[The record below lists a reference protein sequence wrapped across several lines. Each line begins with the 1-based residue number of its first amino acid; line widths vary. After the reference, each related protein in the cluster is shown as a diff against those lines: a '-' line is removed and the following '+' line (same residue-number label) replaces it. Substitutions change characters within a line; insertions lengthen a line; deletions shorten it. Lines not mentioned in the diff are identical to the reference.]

1 MRAVMYG
8 AGNIG
13 RGFIGQVFY
22 LSGYKT
28 TFIDVNRAF
37 VDKINEDKEYPVYV
51 TRGGRYVKEKVKDI
65 DAVDGRD
72 EAAVVAAIAD
82 ADVMATALGVKVL
95 GFVAPLIA
103 KAVEERAKKNAP
115 LNILICENMIG
126 ADKYLHDLIVE
137 RLDENTKKFFEENIG
152 LVSVS
157 VGRMVPATPEKF
169 AAENIISVCVEP
181 YAEIPVD
188 GDAFRPVGAPLPEI
202 KGLHPYSP
210 FTYPIE
216 KKLFLHNMGHAVT
229 AYLAYLKGY
238 KYIFEASR
246 DPEIKYFVTRA
257 FAESARGL
265 SKRHGVPFDE
275 IFSYAEKLIFRFE
288 NTLLLD
294 TVERVGKDPIR
305 KLAKND
311 RLGGTFALV
320 KETGGVPVYTALG
333 IAAGLLFAPESDE
346 AALEVS
352 KFAREKGV
360 REAVKKYCS
369 IEDAADADLIERFYI
384 LLMSRADFAEI
395 INSIGELEE

>member
-1 MRAVMYG
+1 MYG

-22 LSGYKT
+22 LSGYDT
-28 TFIDVNRAF
+28 TFIDVNMAV
-37 VDKINEDKEYPVYV
+37 VDKINEDKGYPVYV
-51 TRGGRYVKEKVKDI
+51 TRGGKYVKEPVKNV
-65 DAVDGRD
+65 DAIDGRNAD
-72 EAAVVAAIAD
+72 AVVAAIAE
-82 ADVMATALGVKVL
+82 ADIMATALGVKVL

-103 KAVEERAKKNAP
+103 KAIEVRAKKNAP

-126 ADKYLHDLIVE
+126 ADKYLHDLIID
-137 RLDENTKKFFEENIG
+137 RLDEKAKKFFEENIG

-169 AAENIISVCVEP
+169 AAENLISVCVEP
-181 YAEIPVD
+181 YADIPVD
-188 GDAFRPVGAPLPEI
+188 GDAFRPVGAPLPAI

-210 FTYPIE
+210 FQYPIE
-216 KKLFLHNMGHAVT
+216 KKLFLHNMGHAIT

-257 FAESARGL
+257 FIESARGL
-265 SKRHGVPFDE
+265 SKRHGVPFDD
-275 IFSYAEKLIFRFE
+275 ILSYAEKLLFRFE

-320 KETGGVPVYTALG
+320 KETGGVPVYSALG
-333 IAAGLLFAPESDE
+333 IAAGLLFSPESDE

-352 KFAREKGV
+352 KFARENGV

-369 IEDAADADLIERFYI
+369 ITDDADVNLIERFYI
-384 LLMSRADFAEI
+384 LLLSRADFAEI
-395 INSIGELEE
+395 IEAIGETEEN